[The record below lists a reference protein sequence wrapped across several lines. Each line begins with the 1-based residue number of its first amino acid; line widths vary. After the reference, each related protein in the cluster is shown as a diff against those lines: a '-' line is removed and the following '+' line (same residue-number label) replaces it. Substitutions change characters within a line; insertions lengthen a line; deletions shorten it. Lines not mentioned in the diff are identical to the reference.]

1 MAWTLFHRSTVI
13 GTSFSAAATTFAAN
27 TSDAKRPATS

>member
-1 MAWTLFHRSTVI
+1 MVWTLFQRSMVI
-13 GTSFSAAATTFAAN
+13 GTNFSAAATTLAEN